1 MFLFKLKTVKSKI
14 IQQNDKMVLTM
25 NLYYCNIC
33 DIINMSFGLYTNLK
47 GGVGVM
53 KIKTYDEA
61 ILRIKEL
68 EEENKQLKVEI
79 EELKNRKMSGRKKHN
94 DKWMASYNDFAV
106 LYEKGMT
113 IVENAKINN
122 ISVRTAYRY
131 KAYYDALKNKL

>member
-14 IQQNDKMVLTM
+14 IQQNDKMALTM

-68 EEENKQLKVEI
+68 E
-79 EELKNRKMSGRKKHN
+79 
-94 DKWMASYNDFAV
+94 
-106 LYEKGMT
+106 
-113 IVENAKINN
+113 
-122 ISVRTAYRY
+122 
-131 KAYYDALKNKL
+131 